1 MNGTRMEH
9 IFMLDINVKHLF
21 MGFGNPDTPLFPP
34 PSEDKIS
41 VYILN
46 TDPNAGEHW
55 CIGVFFPHPMRCFF
69 FDSYGRSPE
78 FYHLSSI
85 LLPYSKKLDY
95 NTKCVQG
102 PVAKTCGHH
111 CIYFTLLI
119 GSGHSPEDI
128 INSYS
133 SSTTK
138 NDNMVHNFVTHY
150 FGTIISKIE

>member
-69 FDSYGRSPE
+69 FIHMGE
-78 FYHLSSI
+78 VLSS
-85 LLPYSKKLDY
+85 
-95 NTKCVQG
+95 T
-102 PVAKTCGHH
+102 
-111 CIYFTLLI
+111 IYPPFYFHIVRNLI
-119 GSGHSPEDI
+119 ITP
-128 INSYS
+128 N
-133 SSTTK
+133 
-138 NDNMVHNFVTHY
+138 VFRVL
-150 FGTIISKIE
+150 